1 MQQIE
6 ALYPKA
12 TDRYGRLESS
22 LEPTRALA
30 VAKLRGEGLLI
41 PRENVR
47 QRVSEV
53 GSMLGDLFAIEQFG
67 GVAERKAVWELSR
80 WLETVVGSYLRRE
93 SQANEP
99 DFLSE
104 YRTAISDAY
113 AAWDEQY
120 EMQREYE
127 RTQRESGD
135 DSQSARETEA

>member
-1 MQQIE
+1 
-6 ALYPKA
+6 
-12 TDRYGRLESS
+12 
-22 LEPTRALA
+22 
-30 VAKLRGEGLLI
+30 
-41 PRENVR
+41 
-47 QRVSEV
+47 
-53 GSMLGDLFAIEQFG
+53 MLGDLFAIEQFG